1 LCNMRTNI
9 RISPLSLDIANV
21 VESIPTI
28 FENNSVSEI
37 LHEGRNEIRYFK
49 ELGGG
54 LVVKK
59 FVKITLFNRL
69 IYSFLRK
76 SKAERSFENACS
88 LIDRGFL
95 TPLPVAYI
103 ERKRWGIL
111 YDQYYICSFSSW
123 PSLFELFSGEPH
135 EDTKYIIDAC
145 ISFIAS
151 LHKGGI
157 VYFDLNPSNIL
168 YHVDDDGTISFELI
182 DLNRMLFMKKQPP
195 LSLLLKN
202 LTRMTENDKM
212 YSYIVYRYI
221 YNMELR
227 PYSTIIRCMF
237 NKIRRNRR
245 CRFKKEMRKLRR
257 SGFTVH

>member
-1 LCNMRTNI
+1 MRTNI
-9 RISPLSLDIANV
+9 RMSPLSLDIANV

-59 FVKITLFNRL
+59 FVSVTFFNRL
-69 IYSFLRK
+69 MYSFFRK
-76 SKAERSFENACS
+76 SKARRSYENATK
-88 LIDRGFL
+88 LIERGFM

-103 ERKRWGIL
+103 EIKRWL
-111 YDQYYICSFSSW
+111 LLKEQYYVCNYSSW
-123 PSLFELFSGEPH
+123 SSLFDIFSHEPC
-135 EDTKYIIDAC
+135 ENTNYIVDAC

-151 LHKGGI
+151 LHKNGI
-157 VYFDLNPSNIL
+157 LHFDLNPSNIL

-221 YNMELR
+221 YNMELK

-257 SGFTVH
+257 SGFTAH